1 MSLYIAV
8 ELDDKTKQLLSEK
21 QLILKQNCKGDIED
35 PTRFHITIDFLG
47 NDTQNIDLVI
57 EAMKQVDKE
66 CNFKKIDAIAKNFY
80 TFNNNSVVS
89 WIGVENSFDLYKIK
103 YALRE
108 AYEKVGYNPPKDKHD
123 GYTPHITMAY
133 NFECNDNISKEF
145 DGIPFIID
153 NVSLWNGFKC
163 NDEYIHN
170 KIFGINLK

>member
-21 QLILKQNCKGDIED
+21 QLILKQNCKGDFED

-89 WIGVENSFDLYKIK
+89 WIGV
-103 YALRE
+103 
-108 AYEKVGYNPPKDKHD
+108 
-123 GYTPHITMAY
+123 
-133 NFECNDNISKEF
+133 
-145 DGIPFIID
+145 
-153 NVSLWNGFKC
+153 
-163 NDEYIHN
+163 
-170 KIFGINLK
+170 